1 MEPITFHGKT
11 PDVAAAAFVAENA
24 VILGDVTLGK
34 GSSVWYSAVLRGD
47 SGPIVIGENTNVQ
60 DCCVLHCGPGGAV
73 VLGKGVS
80 VGHCALVH
88 GCTVGDNTLI
98 GMHATL
104 LNNSVV
110 GKNCI
115 IGAGALIP
123 EGMVIP
129 DNSVVMGV
137 PGKIKYTTTP
147 EHIRRILNNAEVYV
161 KEAAEHAALKNNTE
175 E

>member
-1 MEPITFHGKT
+1 MEPIPFHGKT
-11 PDVAAAAFVAENA
+11 PNIAEAAFVAENA
-24 VILGDVTLGK
+24 TILGDVTLGK
-34 GSSVWYSAVLRGD
+34 GSSVWYGVVLRGD
-47 SGPIVIGENTNVQ
+47 SGPIVIGENSNVQ
-60 DCCVLHCGPGGAV
+60 DCSVLHCGAGGAV

-104 LNNSVV
+104 LNGSVV

-123 EGMVIP
+123 EGMVVP

-137 PGKIKYTTTP
+137 PGKIKYSTTP
-147 EHIRRILNNAEVYV
+147 AHTQRILHNAEVYV